1 MDFTLKHLQVT
12 LGIVKERMAKVRKEI
27 ENVEYAESGYVS
39 PPALPENIEWIP
51 FDQSKNISGKDKH
64 FWLKFSVSV
73 PEKLTN
79 WQARVDISTGHREG
93 WDVLNPQMLVF
104 VNNKVTQGL
113 DVNHKDIYLQSGM
126 NDVLIYAYKGMIN
139 SEFKVRLFYK
149 EIDLD
154 TQKLYYDLLTVK
166 SALEAL
172 GEYSTQY
179 AQLGANVKQALNLI
193 DINSNECDFYES
205 VKKATAFFDENIWT
219 EKGVNELATVSFT
232 GHTHIDV
239 AWQWTLAQTS
249 EKMQRSTATILNL
262 MKKYPDYKFFL
273 SQPVLYEY
281 VKENLP
287 DLYEEIKKQIENGNW
302 ETEGSMWVEADCNL
316 SGGESLIRQIMYGKK
331 FFKEEFGQ
339 DNNILWLPDAFG
351 FSAALPQILKKCN
364 IDTFITSKL
373 SWSESNKYPHDLFM
387 WKGIDG
393 SEILTNFIT
402 ARDATMPFEDDKHT
416 RYNGY
421 TTPSYVLG
429 AWQRFQDKP
438 YSDEI
443 IVPYGYG
450 DGGGSANEEMLEILN
465 RTEKGIAGFPKVKRT
480 GIKSYAERIHKNFE
494 EGVNK
499 QGEVPKWF
507 GELYL
512 ELHRGTFTSMSEIKK
527 YNRFCEFLYQKAEQ
541 LSVIGKTLLGGK
553 YPGKELEKGWKK
565 ILLNQFHDILPGS
578 SIKEVY
584 DDAFRIYGQAY
595 ETGKDICTDTLS
607 EIAANVKAEE
617 GVLVY
622 NANSFPVTD
631 YVEHNGKYL
640 YAENI
645 PAMGWKVIGEKEDSL
660 SVSADKTSL
669 ENIRYKITFDE
680 NGNITSVFDKKNQ
693 REIVKE
699 NSLLN
704 VIEVYENT
712 PYCYDAWEISEYYK
726 DKCMHLVSKEDIT
739 VEKGANFAE
748 IKVNRRFSKSTITQT
763 TRLYNNSD
771 RIDFTLDVVWNEEKT
786 LIKAA
791 FPFNIHTD
799 EAIFDT
805 QFGSIARPTHTNTSW
820 EKAKFEVCGHKWVD
834 MSEDDWGVSI
844 INNSKYGY
852 SLGENEIKMTLLTS
866 PKYPNPEA
874 DMGRHTIAYSLF
886 AHDGNARKGNV
897 VNEAYKFNQP
907 LTAVS
912 VIGKGSLE
920 NEFSLVNIS
929 SGTVI
934 AETVKQAEDGSGIIV
949 RFYQSAN
956 KTENIDVFLNAAF
969 EKCYICDMIENSL
982 NEIKPLKIQIKPF
995 EVITLKFVTV
1005 DAKKIKTV

>member
-1 MDFTLKHLQVT
+1 MDFTLKYLEVT
-12 LGIVKERMAKVRKEI
+12 IGIVKERMVRFRSEI
-27 ENVEYAESGYVS
+27 ENIEYTESGYMS
-39 PPALPENIEWIP
+39 PPILPENLEWLP
-51 FDQSKNISGKDKH
+51 FDQNKSISGKDKH
-64 FWLKFSVSV
+64 FWIRFSQDVAENVS
-73 PEKLTN
+73 P
-79 WQARVDISTGHREG
+79 WQARIDISTGHREG

-104 VNNKVTQGL
+104 INGEATQGL
-113 DVNHKDIYLQSGM
+113 DVNHKDIYLNNGH
-126 NDVLIYAYKGMIN
+126 NDVLIYAYKGMID

-154 TQKLYYDLLTVK
+154 TQKLYYDLVTVK

-172 GEYSTQY
+172 GDYSQGY
-179 AQLGANVKQALNLI
+179 DQLCAKVKQALTLV
-193 DINSNECDFYES
+193 DINSNECSFYDT

-219 EKGVNELATVSFT
+219 ERGVNELATVSFT

-249 EKMQRSTATILNL
+249 EKVQRSCATVLKL
-262 MKKYPDYKFFL
+262 MEKYPDYKFFL

-287 DLYEEIKKQIENGNW
+287 NIYEEIKEQVRKGNW

-316 SGGESLIRQIMYGKK
+316 SSGESLIRQIMYGKK

-351 FSAALPQILKKCN
+351 FSAALPQILKKCS

-387 WKGIDG
+387 WRGIDG

-402 ARDATMPFEDDKHT
+402 ARDVAMPFEDDKHT

-438 YSDEI
+438 YSDEVL
-443 IVPYGYG
+443 VPFGYG
-450 DGGGSANEEMLEILN
+450 DGGGSANEEMLEILY
-465 RTEKGIAGFPKVKRT
+465 RTEKGIAGFPKTKKT
-480 GIKSYAERIHKNFE
+480 GIKAYAERIHKNFE
-494 EGVNK
+494 ESSKK

-541 LSVIGKTLLGGK
+541 LAVVQKVLLGGK
-553 YPGKELEKGWKK
+553 YPAKQLEKGWKN

-584 DDAFRIYGQAY
+584 DDAFRIYE
-595 ETGKDICTDTLS
+595 ETYKAGKTVCKNALS
-607 EIAANVKAEE
+607 EIAVNVNAEN
-617 GVLVY
+617 GILVY

-631 YVEHNGKYL
+631 YVKHNGKYIL
-640 YAENI
+640 AENI
-645 PAMGWKVIGEKEDSL
+645 PAMGWKVIEEKKEKL
-660 SVSADKTSL
+660 SVSADKSSL
-669 ENIRYKITFDE
+669 ENFRYKVSFDE
-680 NGNITSVFDKKNQ
+680 DGNIVSIFDKKNL

-699 NSLLN
+699 NRFLN
-704 VIEVYENT
+704 IIEVYENI

-726 DKCMHLVSKEDIT
+726 DKCMLLLSKEAIN
-739 VEKGANFAE
+739 VENGDNFAE
-748 IKVNRRFSKSTITQT
+748 IKVKRKFSKSTLIQT

-771 RIDFTLDVVWNEEKT
+771 RIDFALDVDWNEEKT

-791 FPFNIHTD
+791 FPLNIHTD
-799 EAIFDT
+799 EATFDI
-805 QFGSIARPTHTNTSW
+805 QFGSITRPTHTNTSW
-820 EKAKFEVCGHKWVD
+820 EKAKFEVCGHKWTD
-834 MSEDDWGVSI
+834 MSEDNYGISI

-852 SLGENEIKMTLLTS
+852 SLGENELKMTLLTS

-874 DMGRHTIAYSLF
+874 DMGKHTISYSLF
-886 AHDGNARKGNV
+886 AHEGNARGGDV
-897 VNEAYKFNQP
+897 VKEAYKFNQP
-907 LTAVS
+907 LSAVDVCS
-912 VIGKGSLE
+912 GVGSLE
-920 NEFSLVNIS
+920 NKFSLINIS
-929 SGTVI
+929 SNTVI
-934 AETVKQAEDGSGIIV
+934 AETVKQAEDWNGIIL
-949 RFYQSAN
+949 RMYQAAN
-956 KTENIDVFLNAAF
+956 ITENISVKLNANV
-969 EKCYICDMIENSL
+969 KRCSLCDMLENPL
-982 NEIKPLKIQIKPF
+982 KELEIKERAVNITIKPF
-995 EVITLKFVTV
+995 EVVT
-1005 DAKKIKTV
+1005 IKMEEYI

>member
-1 MDFTLKHLQVT
+1 MDFTLKQLEVT
-12 LGIVKERMAKVRKEI
+12 MGVVKERCAKVKKEI
-27 ENVEYAESGYVS
+27 ENILYAECDYLA
-39 PPALPENIEWIP
+39 PPKLPENLDWTP
-51 FDQSKNISGKDKH
+51 FDQSKSIVGKDKH

-73 PEKLTN
+73 PEALSD
-79 WQARVDISTGHREG
+79 WQARIDISTGHREG

-104 VNNKVTQGL
+104 INGKATQGL
-113 DVNHKDIYLQSGM
+113 DVNHKDIYLKPGH
-126 NDVLIYAYKGMIN
+126 NDVAIYGYKGMIAT
-139 SEFKVRLFYK
+139 EFKVRLFYK

-154 TQKLYYDLLTVK
+154 TQKLYYDLVTVK
-166 SALEAL
+166 SAIEAL
-172 GEYSTQY
+172 GEHSTHY
-179 AQLGANVKQALNLI
+179 AQLSSKVKQALNLI

-219 EKGVNELATVSFT
+219 EKGVNELANVSFT

-262 MKKYPDYKFFL
+262 MEKYPDYKFFL
-273 SQPVLYEY
+273 SQPVLYNY

-287 DLYEEIKKQIENGNW
+287 DLYEKIKEKVKSGQW

-316 SGGESLIRQIMYGKK
+316 SGGESIIRQIMYGKR

-339 DNNILWLPDAFG
+339 ENNILWLPDAFG

-373 SWSESNKYPHDLFM
+373 SWSETNKYPHDLFM

-421 TTPSYVLG
+421 TTPSYVMG

-438 YSDEI
+438 YSDEVV
-443 IVPYGYG
+443 VPYGYG
-450 DGGGSANEEMLEILN
+450 DGGGSANEEMLEILG
-465 RTEKGIAGFPKVKRT
+465 RTERGIMGFPKVKRT

-494 EGVNK
+494 KGVSE

-541 LSVIGKTLLGGK
+541 LSVLGKALLGK
-553 YPGKELEKGWKK
+553 NYPAKELEEGWKK
-565 ILLNQFHDILPGS
+565 VLLNQFHDILPGS

-584 DDAFRIYGQAY
+584 DDAFRIYEEAY
-595 ETGKDICTDTLS
+595 ESGKSISDNVLS
-607 EIAANVKAEE
+607 EIAKNVKAEN

-622 NANSFPVTD
+622 NPNSFEVTD
-631 YVEHNGKYL
+631 HAEYDGKYI

-645 PAMGWKVIGEKEDSL
+645 PAMGWKVIEEKEDSPA
-660 SVSADKTSL
+660 VSADKNSL

-680 NGNITSVFDKKNQ
+680 NGNIVSIIDKKHN
-693 REIVKE
+693 REIVQE
-699 NSLLN
+699 NRFLN
-704 VIEVYENT
+704 AIEVYENI

-726 DKCMHLVSKEDIT
+726 DKCMPLVSKEDIT

-748 IKVNRRFSKSTITQT
+748 IKVTRKFSKSTLVQT

-771 RIDFTLDVVWNEEKT
+771 RIDFTLDVDWNEEKT
-786 LIKAA
+786 LIKTA
-791 FPFNIHTD
+791 FPFKLHTD
-799 EAIFDT
+799 EATFDT
-805 QFGSIARPTHTNTSW
+805 QFGSITRPTHTNTSW
-820 EKAKFEVCGHKWVD
+820 EKAKFEVCGHKWAD
-834 MSEDDWGVSI
+834 MSEDDWGVSV

-874 DMGRHTIAYSLF
+874 DMGSHTIFYSLF

-897 VNEAYKFNQP
+897 VKEAYKFNQP
-907 LTAVS
+907 LTATAVN
-912 VIGKGSLE
+912 GKGSLE
-920 NEFSLVNIS
+920 NEFSLISIS
-929 SGTVI
+929 SDTVI
-934 AETVKQAEDGSGIIV
+934 AETVKQAEDGNGIIV
-949 RFYQSAN
+949 RMYQSAN
-956 KTENIDVFLNAAF
+956 KTEKVSVSFDTNYN
-969 EKCYICDMIENSL
+969 KCYNCDMLENPIG
-982 NEIKPLKIQIKPF
+982 EINPTQMQIKPF
-995 EVITLKFVTV
+995 EVVTLKF
-1005 DAKKIKTV
+1005 I

>member
-1 MDFTLKHLQVT
+1 MNFTLKHLEVT
-12 LGIVKERMAKVRKEI
+12 MGIVKERTAKLKKEI
-27 ENVEYAESGYVS
+27 NDIFYAESGYMS
-39 PPALPENIEWIP
+39 PPALPENIEWMP
-51 FDQSKNISGKDKH
+51 FDQSKTISGKDKH

-73 PEKLTN
+73 PETLSD
-79 WQARVDISTGHREG
+79 WQARIDISTGHREG

-104 VNNKVTQGL
+104 INGKATQGL
-113 DVNHKDIYLQSGM
+113 DVNHKEIYLKKGQ
-126 NDVLIYAYKGMIN
+126 NDVLIYAYKGMID

-149 EIDLD
+149 ETDLD
-154 TQKLYYDLLTVK
+154 TYKLYYDLVTVK

-172 GEYSTQY
+172 GEHSTQY
-179 AQLGANVKQALNLI
+179 TRLTAKVKQALNLI
-193 DINSNECDFYES
+193 DINSNECEFYES
-205 VKKATAFFDENIWT
+205 VKKTTAFFDEHIWNG
-219 EKGVNELATVSFT
+219 EGADELATVSFT

-273 SQPVLYEY
+273 SQPVLYNY

-287 DLYEEIKKQIENGNW
+287 ELYKEIKMQVENGNW

-316 SGGESLIRQIMYGKK
+316 SGGESIIRQIMYGKK

-339 DNNILWLPDAFG
+339 ENNILWLPDAFG

-438 YSDEI
+438 YSDEV
-443 IVPYGYG
+443 IVPFGYG
-450 DGGGSANEEMLEILN
+450 DGGGSANEEMLEILD
-465 RTEKGIAGFPKVKRT
+465 RTERGIMGLPKVKRT
-480 GIKSYAERIHKNFE
+480 GIKEYAERIHKNFE
-494 EGVNK
+494 KGVSE

-512 ELHRGTFTSMSEIKK
+512 ELHRGTFTSMSEIKR

-541 LSVIGKTLLGGK
+541 LSVLGKALFGK
-553 YPGKELEKGWKK
+553 NYPAKELEEGWKK

-584 DDAFRIYGQAY
+584 NDAFRIYEEAY
-595 ETGKDICTDTLS
+595 DTGKSISDNVIS
-607 EIAANVKAEE
+607 EIAKNVKADN
-617 GVLVY
+617 GILIY
-622 NANSFPVTD
+622 NPNSFEVTD
-631 YVEHNGKYL
+631 YVEHDGKFV

-645 PAMGWKVIGEKEDSL
+645 PAMGWKVIESSKEKL
-660 SVSADKTSL
+660 SVIADKNTL
-669 ENIRYKITFDE
+669 ENDFFKILFDG
-680 NGNITSVFDKKNQ
+680 NGNIVSITDKKNS
-693 REIVKE
+693 REIVQE
-699 NSLLN
+699 NRIMN
-704 VIEVYENT
+704 AIEVYENI

-726 DKCMHLVSKEDIT
+726 DKCMTLSDKDEVT
-739 VEKGANFAE
+739 VNKGENFAE
-748 IKVNRRFSKSTITQT
+748 IKVLRKFSKSALIQT

-771 RIDFTLDVVWNEEKT
+771 RIDFRLDIDWNEEKM

-791 FPFNIHTD
+791 FPFNLHTD
-799 EAIFDT
+799 EATFDI
-805 QFGSIARPTHTNTSW
+805 QYGSITRPTHTNTSW
-820 EKAKFEVCGHKWVD
+820 EKAKFEVCGHKWAD

-874 DMGRHTIAYSLF
+874 DMGKHTITYSLF
-886 AHDGNARKGNV
+886 AHSNTVRNGGTVK
-897 VNEAYKFNQP
+897 EAYGFNQP
-907 LTAVS
+907 LTAVAIS
-912 VIGKGSLE
+912 GKGSLE
-920 NEFSLVNIS
+920 NEYSFISIS
-929 SGTVI
+929 SDSVI
-934 AETVKQAEDGSGIIV
+934 AETVKQAEDGNGVIV
-949 RFYQSAN
+949 RMYQSAN
-956 KTENIDVFLNAAF
+956 KTENMKVSLNY
-969 EKCYICDMIENSL
+969 EYKKCYICDMLENPIK
-982 NEIKPLKIQIKPF
+982 EINPEKIRINPF
-995 EVITLKFVTV
+995 EVVTLKFE
-1005 DAKKIKTV
+1005 K